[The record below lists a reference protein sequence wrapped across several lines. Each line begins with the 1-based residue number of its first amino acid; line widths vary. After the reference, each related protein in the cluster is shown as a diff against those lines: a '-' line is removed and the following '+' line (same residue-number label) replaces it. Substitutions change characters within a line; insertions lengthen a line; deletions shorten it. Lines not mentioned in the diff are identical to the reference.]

1 MIFGFVKHCQQFWT
15 KGLLT
20 AFLYSLALLWLIFT
34 KNNLKMVLTVKF
46 RKKNTLLIPAGITQ
60 ILQYSSFT
68 LVLVYA
74 HFKEDCIFPRMKS
87 YNCQAYNTHSLFIKM
102 RIISLNTQLGRLL
115 FVPRHNILFC
125 LAEGHLKTL
134 SPLSLPIDISAG
146 IGLQQ
151 SSIIYFVLLP
161 DL

>member
-1 MIFGFVKHCQQFWT
+1 M
-15 KGLLT
+15 LT

-102 RIISLNTQLGRLL
+102 RIISLNT
-115 FVPRHNILFC
+115 
-125 LAEGHLKTL
+125 
-134 SPLSLPIDISAG
+134 
-146 IGLQQ
+146 
-151 SSIIYFVLLP
+151 
-161 DL
+161 